1 MADVVLTTDE
11 LLVLSGPSSVNVEV
25 DFGPEGERGSLFYV
39 SVGNPNTALTGQTP
53 KAKDLC
59 VNILKTD
66 NEYSYVYQ
74 YNSDGANGFQWYPI
88 IKLNPLQ
95 YNKILTGTFV
105 DGSKVFNIPVN
116 YIVDEETSQTLT
128 SANFNITYSIPNDN
142 PIASSMTIPAL
153 DIDSGAGGDNL
164 IINLKAVEHR
174 TDIDSGP
181 YGDWALLNAE
191 VVTHIFISILAIQE
205 S

>member
-39 SVGNPNTALTGQTP
+39 SVGNPNTALVGQNP

-59 VNILKTD
+59 VNVLKTD

-128 SANFNITYSIPNDN
+128 SENFNITYSIPNEN
-142 PIASSMTIPAL
+142 PIASSIEIGSFTNDPVSGLQVIPVTV
-153 DIDSGAGGDNL
+153 N
-164 IINLKAVEHR
+164 AVEYTGSAWQNLDGVKSVHF
-174 TDIDSGP
+174 
-181 YGDWALLNAE
+181 
-191 VVTHIFISILAIQE
+191 VISIVV
-205 S
+205 

>member
-39 SVGNPNTALTGQTP
+39 SVGNPNTALVGQTL

-59 VNILKTD
+59 VNVLKTD
-66 NEYSYVYQ
+66 EEYSYVYQ

-95 YNKILTGTFV
+95 YNKVMTGTFV
-105 DGSKVFNIPVN
+105 SGSKIFNIPVS

-128 SANFNITYSIPNDN
+128 SANFNITYSIPNEN
-142 PIASSMTIPAL
+142 PIASSIEIGSFTNDAGTGLQVIP
-153 DIDSGAGGDNL
+153 
-164 IINLKAVEHR
+164 V
-174 TDIDSGP
+174 TV
-181 YGDWALLNAE
+181 NAIE
-191 VVTHIFISILAIQE
+191 YASSAWQDLTGVKTVHFVISIVV
-205 S
+205 

>member
-11 LLVLSGPSSVNVEV
+11 LLVLSGPSSINLEV

-39 SVGNPNTALTGQTP
+39 SVGNPNTALVGQTP

-59 VNILKTD
+59 VNVLKTD

-88 IKLNPLQ
+88 IKLSPLQ
-95 YNKILTGTFV
+95 YNKIMTGTFV

-128 SANFNITYSIPNDN
+128 SANFNITYSIPNAN
-142 PIASSMTIPAL
+142 PIASSIEIGSFTNDPGTGLQVIPVTV
-153 DIDSGAGGDNL
+153 N
-164 IINLKAVEHR
+164 AVEYVSSAWQDLTGVKTVHF
-174 TDIDSGP
+174 
-181 YGDWALLNAE
+181 
-191 VVTHIFISILAIQE
+191 VISIVV
-205 S
+205 

>member
-39 SVGNPNTALTGQTP
+39 SVGNPNTALVGQTP

-59 VNILKTD
+59 VNVLKTD

-88 IKLNPLQ
+88 IKLSPLQ
-95 YNKILTGTFV
+95 YNKKMTGTFV
-105 DGSKVFNIPVN
+105 DGSKVFNIPVSN
-116 YIVDEETSQTLT
+116 IVDEETSQTLT
-128 SANFNITYSIPNDN
+128 SANFNITYSIPNEN
-142 PIASSMTIPAL
+142 PIASSIEIGSFTNDPVSGLQVIPVTV
-153 DIDSGAGGDNL
+153 N
-164 IINLKAVEHR
+164 AVEYVGSAWQDL
-174 TDIDSGP
+174 TDP
-181 YGDWALLNAE
+181 KT
-191 VVTHIFISILAIQE
+191 VHFVISIVV
-205 S
+205 

>member
-39 SVGNPNTALTGQTP
+39 SVGNPNTALIGQTP

-59 VNILKTD
+59 VNVLKTD

-95 YNKILTGTFV
+95 YNKIMTGTFV

-128 SANFNITYSIPNDN
+128 SANFNITYSIPNEN
-142 PIASSMTIPAL
+142 PIASSIEIGSFTNDPLSGLQVIPVTV
-153 DIDSGAGGDNL
+153 N
-164 IINLKAVEHR
+164 AVEYASSTWQNLTGVKTVHF
-174 TDIDSGP
+174 
-181 YGDWALLNAE
+181 
-191 VVTHIFISILAIQE
+191 VISIVV
-205 S
+205 

>member
-39 SVGNPNTALTGQTP
+39 SVGNPNTALIGQTP
-53 KAKDLC
+53 IAKDLC
-59 VNILKTD
+59 VNVLKTD

-88 IKLNPLQ
+88 IKLSPLQ

-128 SANFNITYSIPNDN
+128 SANFNITYSIPNEN
-142 PIASSMTIPAL
+142 PIASSIEIGSFTNDPVSGLQVIPVTV
-153 DIDSGAGGDNL
+153 N
-164 IINLKAVEHR
+164 AVEYASSTWQNLTGVKTVHF
-174 TDIDSGP
+174 
-181 YGDWALLNAE
+181 
-191 VVTHIFISILAIQE
+191 VISIVV
-205 S
+205 

>member
-25 DFGPEGERGSLFYV
+25 DFGPEGERGSLFFV

-59 VNILKTD
+59 INVLKTD

-74 YNSDGANGFQWYPI
+74 YNASPNNSPEDPSFQWYPI

-95 YNKILTGTFV
+95 YNERMTGTFEN
-105 DGSKVFNIPVN
+105 GSKTFNIAVN
-116 YIVDEETSQTLT
+116 KIIDEETSQTLT
-128 SANFNITYSIPNDN
+128 SANFNITYSIPNEN
-142 PIASSMTIPAL
+142 PIASSIEIGSLTPL
-153 DIDSGAGGDNL
+153 NGVKVLPVTVN
-164 IINLKAVEHR
+164 AVEY
-174 TDIDSGP
+174 TGSAWQD
-181 YGDWALLNAE
+181 LND
-191 VVTHIFISILAIQE
+191 VVKTVHFVISIVV
-205 S
+205 

>member
-39 SVGNPNTALTGQTP
+39 SVGNPNTALIGQTP

-59 VNILKTD
+59 VNVLKTD

-88 IKLNPLQ
+88 IKLSPLQ

-128 SANFNITYSIPNDN
+128 SANFNITYSIPNEN
-142 PIASSMTIPAL
+142 PIASSIEIGSFTNDPVSGLQVIPVTV
-153 DIDSGAGGDNL
+153 N
-164 IINLKAVEHR
+164 AVEYASATWQNLTGVKTVHF
-174 TDIDSGP
+174 
-181 YGDWALLNAE
+181 
-191 VVTHIFISILAIQE
+191 VISIVV
-205 S
+205 

>member
-25 DFGPEGERGSLFYV
+25 DFGPEGERGSLFFV
-39 SVGNPNTALTGQTP
+39 SVGNPNTTLIGQNP

-59 VNILKTD
+59 VNVLKTD

-128 SANFNITYSIPNDN
+128 SANFNITYSIPNEN
-142 PIASSMTIPAL
+142 PIASSIEVGSFTNDPVSGLQVIPVTV
-153 DIDSGAGGDNL
+153 N
-164 IINLKAVEHR
+164 AVEYASSTWQNLTGVKTVHF
-174 TDIDSGP
+174 
-181 YGDWALLNAE
+181 
-191 VVTHIFISILAIQE
+191 VISIVV
-205 S
+205 

>member
-25 DFGPEGERGSLFYV
+25 DFGPEGERGSLFFV

-66 NEYSYVYQ
+66 NEYSYLYQ

-88 IKLNPLQ
+88 IKLSPLQ

-105 DGSKVFNIPVN
+105 DGSKVFNIPVS

-128 SANFNITYSIPNDN
+128 SANFNITYSIPNEN
-142 PIASSMTIPAL
+142 PIASSIEIGSFTNDPGTGLQVIPVTVNA
-153 DIDSGAGGDNL
+153 IEYASSTWQNL
-164 IINLKAVEHR
+164 TGVKTVHF
-174 TDIDSGP
+174 
-181 YGDWALLNAE
+181 
-191 VVTHIFISILAIQE
+191 VISIVV
-205 S
+205 

>member
-25 DFGPEGERGSLFYV
+25 DFGPEGERGSLFFV

-53 KAKDLC
+53 KSKDLC

-74 YNSDGANGFQWYPI
+74 YNSDGADGFQWYPI
-88 IKLNPLQ
+88 IKLSPLQ

-128 SANFNITYSIPNDN
+128 SANFNITYSIPNSN
-142 PIASSMTIPAL
+142 PIASSIEIGSFTNDPGTGLQVIPVTV
-153 DIDSGAGGDNL
+153 N
-164 IINLKAVEHR
+164 AVEYVGSAWQDLDGVKTVHF
-174 TDIDSGP
+174 
-181 YGDWALLNAE
+181 
-191 VVTHIFISILAIQE
+191 VISIVV
-205 S
+205 

>member
-39 SVGNPNTALTGQTP
+39 SVGNPNTALVGQTP

-59 VNILKTD
+59 VNVLKTD

-88 IKLNPLQ
+88 IKLSPLQ

-116 YIVDEETSQTLT
+116 YVVDEETSQTLT

-142 PIASSMTIPAL
+142 PIASSIEIGSFTNDPVSGLQVIPVTV
-153 DIDSGAGGDNL
+153 N
-164 IINLKAVEHR
+164 AVEY
-174 TDIDSGP
+174 TGSAWQD
-181 YGDWALLNAE
+181 LNG
-191 VVTHIFISILAIQE
+191 VKTVHFVISIVV
-205 S
+205 

>member
-25 DFGPEGERGSLFYV
+25 DFGPEGERGSLFFV

-88 IKLNPLQ
+88 IKLSPLQ

-105 DGSKVFNIPVN
+105 DGSKVFNIPVS

-142 PIASSMTIPAL
+142 PIASSIEIGSFTNDPV
-153 DIDSGAGGDNL
+153 SGLQILPVTVN
-164 IINLKAVEHR
+164 AVEYASSTWQDLTGVKTVHF
-174 TDIDSGP
+174 
-181 YGDWALLNAE
+181 
-191 VVTHIFISILAIQE
+191 VISIVV
-205 S
+205 

>member
-39 SVGNPNTALTGQTP
+39 SVGNPNTALIGQTP

-59 VNILKTD
+59 VNVLKTD

-88 IKLNPLQ
+88 IKLSPLQ

-128 SANFNITYSIPNDN
+128 SANFNITYSIPNEN
-142 PIASSMTIPAL
+142 PIASSIEVGSFTNDPVSGLQVIP
-153 DIDSGAGGDNL
+153 
-164 IINLKAVEHR
+164 V
-174 TDIDSGP
+174 TV
-181 YGDWALLNAE
+181 NAIE
-191 VVTHIFISILAIQE
+191 YASATWQDLTGVKTVHFVISIVV
-205 S
+205 

>member
-11 LLVLSGPSSVNVEV
+11 LLVLSGPSSINVEV
-25 DFGPEGERGSLFYV
+25 DFGPEGERGSLFFV

-74 YNSDGANGFQWYPI
+74 YNSDGADGFQWYPI
-88 IKLNPLQ
+88 IKLSPLQ

-105 DGSKVFNIPVN
+105 DGSKVFNIPVS

-128 SANFNITYSIPNDN
+128 SANFNITYSIPNDS
-142 PIASSMTIPAL
+142 PIASSIEIGSFTNDPV
-153 DIDSGAGGDNL
+153 SGLQVLPVTVN
-164 IINLKAVEHR
+164 AVEYTGSVWQDLTGVKTVHF
-174 TDIDSGP
+174 
-181 YGDWALLNAE
+181 
-191 VVTHIFISILAIQE
+191 VISIVV
-205 S
+205 

>member
-25 DFGPEGERGSLFYV
+25 DFGPEGERGSLFFV
-39 SVGNPNTALTGQTP
+39 SVGNPNTTLIGQNP

-59 VNILKTD
+59 VNVLKTD

-128 SANFNITYSIPNDN
+128 SANFNIIYSIPNEN
-142 PIASSMTIPAL
+142 PIASSIEVGSFTNDPVSGLQVIPVTV
-153 DIDSGAGGDNL
+153 N
-164 IINLKAVEHR
+164 AVEYASSTWQNLDGVKTVHF
-174 TDIDSGP
+174 
-181 YGDWALLNAE
+181 
-191 VVTHIFISILAIQE
+191 VISIVV
-205 S
+205 

>member
-39 SVGNPNTALTGQTP
+39 SVGNPNTALIGQTP

-59 VNILKTD
+59 VNVLKTD

-128 SANFNITYSIPNDN
+128 SANFNITYSIPNEN
-142 PIASSMTIPAL
+142 PIASSIEIGSFTNDPVSGLQVIPVTV
-153 DIDSGAGGDNL
+153 N
-164 IINLKAVEHR
+164 AVEYASSTWQNLDGVKTVHF
-174 TDIDSGP
+174 
-181 YGDWALLNAE
+181 
-191 VVTHIFISILAIQE
+191 VISIVV
-205 S
+205 

>member
-25 DFGPEGERGSLFYV
+25 DFGPEGERGSLFFV
-39 SVGNPNTALTGQTP
+39 TVGNPNTTLIGQNP

-59 VNILKTD
+59 VNVLKTD

-128 SANFNITYSIPNDN
+128 SANFNITYSIPNEN
-142 PIASSMTIPAL
+142 PIASSIEVGSFTNDPVSGLQVIPVTV
-153 DIDSGAGGDNL
+153 N
-164 IINLKAVEHR
+164 AVEYASSTWQNLDGVKTVHF
-174 TDIDSGP
+174 
-181 YGDWALLNAE
+181 
-191 VVTHIFISILAIQE
+191 VISIVV
-205 S
+205 

>member
-39 SVGNPNTALTGQTP
+39 SVGNPNTALIGQTP

-59 VNILKTD
+59 VNVLKTD

-128 SANFNITYSIPNDN
+128 SANFNITYSIPNEN
-142 PIASSMTIPAL
+142 PIASSIEIGSFTNDPVSGLQVIPVTV
-153 DIDSGAGGDNL
+153 N
-164 IINLKAVEHR
+164 AVEYASSTWQNLTGVKTVHF
-174 TDIDSGP
+174 
-181 YGDWALLNAE
+181 
-191 VVTHIFISILAIQE
+191 VISIVV
-205 S
+205 

>member
-39 SVGNPNTALTGQTP
+39 SVGNPNTALIGQTP

-59 VNILKTD
+59 VNVLKTD

-88 IKLNPLQ
+88 IKLSPLQ

-128 SANFNITYSIPNDN
+128 SANFNITYSIPNSN
-142 PIASSMTIPAL
+142 PLASSIEIGSFTNDPISGLQVIPVTV
-153 DIDSGAGGDNL
+153 N
-164 IINLKAVEHR
+164 AVEYVSSAWQDLTGVKTVHF
-174 TDIDSGP
+174 
-181 YGDWALLNAE
+181 
-191 VVTHIFISILAIQE
+191 VISIVV
-205 S
+205 

>member
-39 SVGNPNTALTGQTP
+39 SVGNPNTALIGQTP

-59 VNILKTD
+59 VNVLKTD

-74 YNSDGANGFQWYPI
+74 YNSDGADGFQWYPI

-95 YNKILTGTFV
+95 YNKIMTGTFV

-128 SANFNITYSIPNDN
+128 SANFNITYSIPNEN
-142 PIASSMTIPAL
+142 PIASSIEIGSFTNDPVSGLQVIPVTV
-153 DIDSGAGGDNL
+153 N
-164 IINLKAVEHR
+164 AVEYASSTWQNLTGVKTVHF
-174 TDIDSGP
+174 
-181 YGDWALLNAE
+181 
-191 VVTHIFISILAIQE
+191 VISIVV
-205 S
+205 

>member
-25 DFGPEGERGSLFYV
+25 DFGPEGERGSLFFV

-88 IKLNPLQ
+88 IKLSPLQ

-105 DGSKVFNIPVN
+105 DGSKVFNIPVS

-142 PIASSMTIPAL
+142 PIASSIEIGSFTNDPV
-153 DIDSGAGGDNL
+153 SGLQVLPVTVN
-164 IINLKAVEHR
+164 AVEYTGSVWQDLTGVKTVHF
-174 TDIDSGP
+174 
-181 YGDWALLNAE
+181 
-191 VVTHIFISILAIQE
+191 VISIVV
-205 S
+205 

>member
-25 DFGPEGERGSLFYV
+25 DFGPEGERGSLFFV
-39 SVGNPNTALTGQTP
+39 SVGNPNTTLIGQNP

-59 VNILKTD
+59 VNVLKTD

-128 SANFNITYSIPNDN
+128 SANFNITYSIPNEN
-142 PIASSMTIPAL
+142 PIASSIEIGSFTNDPVSGLQVIPVTV
-153 DIDSGAGGDNL
+153 N
-164 IINLKAVEHR
+164 AVEYASSTWQNLTGVKTVHF
-174 TDIDSGP
+174 
-181 YGDWALLNAE
+181 
-191 VVTHIFISILAIQE
+191 VISIVV
-205 S
+205 

>member
-25 DFGPEGERGSLFYV
+25 DFGPEGERGSLFFV

-88 IKLNPLQ
+88 IKLSPLQ
-95 YNKILTGTFV
+95 YNKIMTGTFV
-105 DGSKVFNIPVN
+105 SGSKVFNIPVN

-128 SANFNITYSIPNDN
+128 SANFNITYSIPNEN
-142 PIASSMTIPAL
+142 PIASSIEIGSFTNDPV
-153 DIDSGAGGDNL
+153 SGLQVLPVTVN
-164 IINLKAVEHR
+164 AVEYTGSAWQDLTGVKTVHF
-174 TDIDSGP
+174 
-181 YGDWALLNAE
+181 
-191 VVTHIFISILAIQE
+191 VISIVV
-205 S
+205 

>member
-25 DFGPEGERGSLFYV
+25 DFGPEGERGSLFFV
-39 SVGNPNTALTGQTP
+39 SVGNPNTTLIGQNP

-59 VNILKTD
+59 VNVLKTD

-88 IKLNPLQ
+88 IKLSPLQ
-95 YNKILTGTFV
+95 YNKIMTGTFV

-128 SANFNITYSIPNDN
+128 SANFNITYSIPNAN
-142 PIASSMTIPAL
+142 PIASSIEIGSFTNDPGTGLQVIPVTV
-153 DIDSGAGGDNL
+153 N
-164 IINLKAVEHR
+164 AVEYVSSAWQDLTGVKTVHF
-174 TDIDSGP
+174 
-181 YGDWALLNAE
+181 
-191 VVTHIFISILAIQE
+191 VISIVV
-205 S
+205 

>member
-39 SVGNPNTALTGQTP
+39 SVGNPNTALIGQTP

-59 VNILKTD
+59 VNVLKTD

-74 YNSDGANGFQWYPI
+74 YNSDGADGFQWYPI

-95 YNKILTGTFV
+95 YNKIMTGTFV

-128 SANFNITYSIPNDN
+128 SANFNITYSIPNEN
-142 PIASSMTIPAL
+142 PIASSMEIGSFTNDPVSGLQVIPVTV
-153 DIDSGAGGDNL
+153 N
-164 IINLKAVEHR
+164 AVEYASSTWQNLTGVKTVHF
-174 TDIDSGP
+174 
-181 YGDWALLNAE
+181 
-191 VVTHIFISILAIQE
+191 VISIVV
-205 S
+205 

>member
-25 DFGPEGERGSLFYV
+25 DFGPEGERGSLFFV

-95 YNKILTGTFV
+95 YNKIMTGTFV
-105 DGSKVFNIPVN
+105 NGSKVFNIPVS

-128 SANFNITYSIPNDN
+128 SANFNITYSIPNEN
-142 PIASSMTIPAL
+142 PIASSIEIGSFTNDPGTGLQVIPVTVNA
-153 DIDSGAGGDNL
+153 IEYASSTWQNL
-164 IINLKAVEHR
+164 TGVKTVHF
-174 TDIDSGP
+174 
-181 YGDWALLNAE
+181 
-191 VVTHIFISILAIQE
+191 VISIVV
-205 S
+205 

>member
-39 SVGNPNTALTGQTP
+39 SVGNPNTALIGQTP

-59 VNILKTD
+59 VNVLKTD
-66 NEYSYVYQ
+66 NQYSYVYQ

-88 IKLNPLQ
+88 IKLSPLQ
-95 YNKILTGTFV
+95 YNKVLTGTFV

-128 SANFNITYSIPNDN
+128 NANFNITYSIPNGN
-142 PIASSMTIPAL
+142 PIASSIEIGSFTNDPISGLQVIPVTV
-153 DIDSGAGGDNL
+153 N
-164 IINLKAVEHR
+164 AVEYVSSAWQDLTGVKTVHF
-174 TDIDSGP
+174 
-181 YGDWALLNAE
+181 
-191 VVTHIFISILAIQE
+191 VISIVV
-205 S
+205 

>member
-39 SVGNPNTALTGQTP
+39 SVGNPNTALIGQTP

-59 VNILKTD
+59 VNVLKTD

-128 SANFNITYSIPNDN
+128 SANFNITYSIPNEN
-142 PIASSMTIPAL
+142 PIASSIEVGSFTNDPVSGLQVIP
-153 DIDSGAGGDNL
+153 ITVN
-164 IINLKAVEHR
+164 AVEYASSTWQDLDGVKTVHF
-174 TDIDSGP
+174 
-181 YGDWALLNAE
+181 
-191 VVTHIFISILAIQE
+191 VISIVV
-205 S
+205 